1 MSVFRSEAEIIR
13 LNELLKTER
22 MNKEKLVQEKEKIEN
37 ERHSVEIK
45 LTV

>member
-1 MSVFRSEAEIIR
+1 MPIFRSEAEVIR